1 MRNIFQKI
9 PFIRITSL
17 FLTGILLGSYFQP
30 DNRIAAVVLVSLI
43 SALILFW
50 HNSNYASG
58 QIQNALLSIAILI
71 SGVFYPNRADESK
84 EPEFTEKD
92 YYLAEVCQKPAEKA
106 KTYQTV
112 LLIQNERLP
121 DTKKV
126 VAYLSKEGFDSTI
139 TTGDQLIILTKP
151 QQIRNSGNPFEF
163 DYQKMMERR
172 DIRHS
177 VYLSSG
183 TYLKTGHQIHS
194 IGNLAEET
202 RDQLIALFPEILPDR
217 EERSVVSALTLG
229 YRTEIAQDT
238 LDYFASTGA
247 MHVLSVSGL
256 HVALIYM
263 ILGFLLAFLKRGKA
277 GPILFAVIM
286 ISFLWIYAFLSGFSP
301 PVQRATV
308 MFTFVII
315 GENLRRPVNIYNSL
329 TASAL
334 FLILLNPN
342 VLFDVGFQLSYLAI
356 FGIVL
361 IQPILYNIF
370 ELTNPALKWLWA
382 LFTVSVA
389 AQLITFPLGLFYFNQ
404 FPNFFWLSNF
414 IVVPVTTF
422 IMWFTLA
429 YFVFVPF
436 HTVAAFIGIII
447 QKLTWVMLAALKIM
461 DAHPLAVSRGIVLTT
476 AQVFII
482 YGSIVAILI
491 YGFSKQKQWLFYG
504 LFLILALQIT
514 ELSSKLQ
521 LMNQKHIYVY
531 NSRNTI
537 IHLING
543 RTNYVVVNQ
552 DSIPEA
558 DTRAIQK
565 VVDHLRLNKPI
576 VINRLKSNGFKNND
590 FVLQESA
597 IQFLNCKLEFRKK
610 PAYITA
616 DQLSLQIQNTNS
628 MINNTRTINLF
639 TGNLS
644 SKNRKSPAIDFSTKA
659 QGAYHLELK

>member
-1 MRNIFQKI
+1 
-9 PFIRITSL
+9 
-17 FLTGILLGSYFQP
+17 
-30 DNRIAAVVLVSLI
+30 
-43 SALILFW
+43 
-50 HNSNYASG
+50 
-58 QIQNALLSIAILI
+58 
-71 SGVFYPNRADESK
+71 
-84 EPEFTEKD
+84 
-92 YYLAEVCQKPAEKA
+92 
-106 KTYQTV
+106 
-112 LLIQNERLP
+112 
-121 DTKKV
+121 
-126 VAYLSKEGFDSTI
+126 
-139 TTGDQLIILTKP
+139 
-151 QQIRNSGNPFEF
+151 
-163 DYQKMMERR
+163 
-172 DIRHS
+172 
-177 VYLSSG
+177 
-183 TYLKTGHQIHS
+183 
-194 IGNLAEET
+194 
-202 RDQLIALFPEILPDR
+202 
-217 EERSVVSALTLG
+217 
-229 YRTEIAQDT
+229 
-238 LDYFASTGA
+238 

-277 GPILFAVIM
+277 GLILFAVIM
-286 ISFLWIYAFLSGFSP
+286 ISFLWVYAFLSGFSP

-334 FLILLNPN
+334 LLILLNPN

-361 IQPILYNIF
+361 IQPVLYNMID
-370 ELTNPALKWLWA
+370 LNNPALKWLWA

-404 FPNFFWLSNF
+404 FPNLFWLSNF

-436 HTVAAFIGIII
+436 QALAAFIGIII
-447 QKLTWVMLAALKIM
+447 QKLTWFMLAALKIM
-461 DAHPLAVSRGIVLTT
+461 DAHPLAVSKGIVLNA

-482 YGSIVAILI
+482 YGIIVSVLI

-514 ELSSKLQ
+514 ELGTKYKL
-521 LMNQKHIYVY
+521 LNQKHIYVY

-543 RTNYVVVNQ
+543 RNNYVVVSL
-552 DSIPEA
+552 DSIPENDA
-558 DTRAIQK
+558 RTIQK
-565 VVDHLRLNKPI
+565 VIDHLRLNKPI
-576 VINRLKSNGFKNND
+576 VINRFNPNGFKNHD
-590 FVLQESA
+590 CLLQESA
-597 IQFLNCKLEFRKK
+597 IQFLNSTLEFQKK
-610 PAYITA
+610 PAYINT
-616 DQLSLQIQNTNS
+616 DQISLQIQNNNS
-628 MINNTRTINLF
+628 MNNKTDTINLS

-644 SKNRKSPAIDFSTKA
+644 LKRRNSPAIDFSTKT